1 MTNFIH
7 ACSFTNCR
15 NCEVCNCGKRLRAE
29 KLNGETLLI
38 FSGPTGNR
46 VVNQTR
52 HYSVRRIIHSYYT
65 IFAVRVVDKYL
76 IFQCRRGGQPIGLW
90 KLNIRAEKTNR
101 HLDIINIFKYR
112 TRSWE
117 TILLISKTPSVL
129 SNRRWTNTT
138 GNWQCQSRRSHVS
151 SLRIAELEVH
161 NDLENEERVFISI
174 SLEQLISR
182 EDKKVKWWKGFPQWE
197 TWNKL
202 VSLSQFHQLSFH
214 SMVWKIKII

>member
-1 MTNFIH
+1 MPAPSLIVET
-7 ACSFTNCR
+7 
-15 NCEVCNCGKRLRAE
+15 VVKGYVLRSWMARHSWFYLVLPGIE
-29 KLNGETLLI
+29 L
-38 FSGPTGNR
+38 S
-46 VVNQTR
+46 TR
-52 HYSVRRIIHSYYT
+52 PDTTQFVRRIIHSYYT

-161 NDLENEERVFISI
+161 
-174 SLEQLISR
+174 
-182 EDKKVKWWKGFPQWE
+182 
-197 TWNKL
+197 T
-202 VSLSQFHQLSFH
+202 
-214 SMVWKIKII
+214 